1 MTRISKLAS
10 TVPALALA
18 GLLLL
23 PAAGHA
29 QAQKATARDT
39 SFLQDQAQG
48 TAYEMA
54 IARLA
59 LEKAQ
64 RPAIKTYAQAVIA
77 DHDQLDAQLK
87 MVARIK
93 GVELPADMTA
103 KQETD
108 LARLQGLSGPAFDQA
123 YTQETVRINAQD
135 KNEDEKQFSETQD
148 QTIRQF
154 VQQLQA
160 SDKKHLE
167 AGEAL
172 KQTN

>member
-1 MTRISKLAS
+1 MTRHSILRTTSALVLAS
-10 TVPALALA
+10 
-18 GLLLL
+18 LLL
-23 PAAGHA
+23 PAAAHA
-29 QAQKATARDT
+29 QAQTAAPKDT
-39 SFLQDQAQG
+39 TFLQDQAQG

-59 LEKAQ
+59 VEKAQ
-64 RPAIKTYAQAVIA
+64 RPAIKAYAQAVIA

-93 GVELPADMTA
+93 RVELPGDMTA
-103 KQETD
+103 KQKTE
-108 LARLQGLSGPAFDQA
+108 LARLQGLSGAGFDQA
-123 YTQETVRINAQD
+123 YLEETARINAQD
-135 KNEDEKQFSETQD
+135 KSEDEKQFSETQD

-172 KQTN
+172 KRGD